1 MLPTYMRA
9 KMAHSLHHFREPLRD
24 NLYEW
29 AKLKESKIRE
39 WVESR
44 QIDPVEPSYLL
55 YMIAALND

>member
-1 MLPTYMRA
+1 MRA